1 MVACSGPGSAPAAQ
15 GLGTTPGTP
24 QESPQ
29 PKEMRLARVLPK
41 SRKQVSWRQGFRA
54 EPWDRSVRFPSTK
67 TPLLVLSWGLLLLQS
82 TPKSLAGKGPT
93 QPPGGCGSRPDRCWS
108 GLPPG
113 SDITQGH
120 PPLLQSRPHV
130 QLTPHW
136 LPGTLSPR
144 EGLHAWGGGSCW
156 DSVGCGGSGRVSD

>member
-54 EPWDRSVRFPSTK
+54 EPRDRSVRFPSTK

-82 TPKSLAGKGPT
+82 TPESGRERTNPAPRGVWLQARQVLEWPAPRERHNSGPLSPSPV
-93 QPPGGCGSRPDRCWS
+93 QAAR
-108 GLPPG
+108 
-113 SDITQGH
+113 
-120 PPLLQSRPHV
+120 PPLAARDP
-130 QLTPHW
+130 LT
-136 LPGTLSPR
+136 
-144 EGLHAWGGGSCW
+144 
-156 DSVGCGGSGRVSD
+156 